1 MHRIPGDLK
10 LFVLVGAISVLIV
23 GYAHAATF
31 IDNRAGF
38 CWVRFFSVN
47 SRY

>member
-1 MHRIPGDLK
+1 MHRIPANLK
-10 LFVLVGAISVLIV
+10 LFVFVGAISVLIV
-23 GYAHAATF
+23 GYSHAATF
-31 IDNRAGF
+31 IDNRARF